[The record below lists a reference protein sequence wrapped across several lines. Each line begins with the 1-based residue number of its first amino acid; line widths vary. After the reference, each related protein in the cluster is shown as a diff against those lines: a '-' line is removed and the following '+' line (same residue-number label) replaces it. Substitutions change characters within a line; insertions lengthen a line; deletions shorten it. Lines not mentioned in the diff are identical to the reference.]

1 MITIS
6 MCMIVKNEE
15 AVLERCL
22 KSTADLMD
30 EIIIVDTG
38 STDKTKEIAARY
50 TDKIYDFA
58 WTGSF
63 ADARNAS
70 FSHAGMDYIY
80 CADAD
85 EVLDEENRE
94 RFRRMKQTLLP
105 EIEIVQMYYCNQ
117 MQYNSVY
124 NYDKEYRPKLYKRL
138 RQFQWEAAIHEMVVL
153 EPIIYDSDIEIL
165 HLPKSS
171 HAGRDLQVF
180 AAFGQKEERLT
191 KRLHNLYAREL
202 FLAGEDEDFKAAAG
216 IFEKSFADETR
227 EADELK
233 EAGCVL
239 AHTARI
245 LGDKDMF
252 FKYALKNIACDGC
265 SEMCMEIGSYYKEK
279 KDYEEAVLWFYNA
292 AYETQSLLDIRSCG
306 DRPRLE
312 LAECYQIMGY
322 AEQSESYR
330 EEAQRWKSENLP
342 QKMAQ

>member
-22 KSTADLMD
+22 KSAADLMD

-50 TDKIYDFA
+50 TDKIYDFV

-70 FSHAGMDYIY
+70 FSYAQKEYIY

-85 EVLDEENRE
+85 EVLEEENRE
-94 RFRRMKQTLLP
+94 RFRLLKETLLP

-117 MQYNSVY
+117 LQFGSVY
-124 NYDKEYRPKLYKRL
+124 NFDKEYRPKLYKRN
-138 RQFQWEAAIHEMVVL
+138 RQFRWEASIHETVAL
-153 EPIIYDSDIEIL
+153 EPVVYDSDIEVL
-165 HLPKSS
+165 HLPQSS
-171 HAGRDLQVF
+171 HAGRDLQAF
-180 AAFGQKEERLT
+180 AAMGDRGERLS

-202 FLAGEDEDFKAAAG
+202 FLAGEEKDFAAAAPVFLRS
-216 IFEKSFADETR
+216 FEDETR
-227 EADELK
+227 DAEELK

-239 AHTARI
+239 AHAARHMRDDI
-245 LGDKDMF
+245 LF
-252 FKYALKNIACDGC
+252 FKYALKNIACEGC
-265 SEMCMEIGSYYKEK
+265 SEMCMEIGLFYKDK

-292 AYETQSLLDIRSCG
+292 AYETVSILDIRSG
-306 DRPRLE
+306 GVLPRLQ
-312 LAECYQIMGY
+312 LAECYRMLGY
-322 AEQSESYR
+322 IEQAESYR
-330 EEAQRWKSENLP
+330 EEA
-342 QKMAQ
+342 AQFEQNS